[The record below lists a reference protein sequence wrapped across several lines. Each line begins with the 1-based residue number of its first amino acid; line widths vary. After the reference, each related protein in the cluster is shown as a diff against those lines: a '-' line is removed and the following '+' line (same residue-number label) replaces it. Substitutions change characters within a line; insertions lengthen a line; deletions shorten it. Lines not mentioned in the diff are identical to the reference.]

1 MSKQVPNASLFWNAA
16 VSRGILFLIFWLA
29 LSRGN
34 PADIPAGLA
43 ATAAATWTSL
53 RLLPPRPSHPSPLA
67 LATYAL
73 RFLGQ
78 SIVAGIDVAWRALD
92 PRLPL
97 NPGFVTYRPRLSA
110 ESGRRAFCTV
120 ASLQPGTLPVGS
132 AQDGTLLIHCLDVNQ
147 PVVEQL
153 SEDETLFMRALG
165 EERADG

>member
-1 MSKQVPNASLFWNAA
+1 MSNREPDASLVRDAA
-16 VSRGILFLIFWLA
+16 VTRAILFLLFWLA

-34 PADIPAGLA
+34 PADVPAGLLA
-43 ATAAATWTSL
+43 AAAATWTSL
-53 RLLPPRPSHPSPLA
+53 RLLPPRPSRPSLVA
-67 LATYAL
+67 LATYAV

-78 SIVAGIDVAWRALD
+78 SIVAGVDVAWRALD

-110 ESGRRAFCTV
+110 GSGRRAFCTV

-132 AQDGTLLIHCLDVNQ
+132 DPDGMLLIHCLDVDQ
-147 PVVEQL
+147 PVVKQL
-153 SEDETLFMRALG
+153 SEDEDLFMRALG